1 MIFHID
7 TPYLNYLLDI
17 INDIEESLKKV
28 SKDKFLKNK
37 DIRDANIRRL
47 EIIGN
52 TIENLSE
59 KIKIKYKDILWNKIL
74 DIKKETNKHYFGIDF
89 EILFEVLE
97 KEIPILKEQIL
108 KIKEEIKKEVSR
120 LAKEFPIYEKFK
132 Y

>member
-74 DIKKETNKHYFGIDF
+74 DIKKET
-89 EILFEVLE
+89 ESLR
-97 KEIPILKEQIL
+97 
-108 KIKEEIKKEVSR
+108 KIKAKIIKVLKQHN
-120 LAKEFPIYEKFK
+120 IEKAGIFGTK
-132 Y
+132 V

>member
-108 KIKEEIKKEVSR
+108 KIKEEIKKEV
-120 LAKEFPIYEKFK
+120 K
-132 Y
+132 